1 MPLSIYHHQ
10 KLLHTSKMGLATTVF
25 SAVFLA
31 TGGFLFGYD
40 SGIITSTI
48 ALDTF
53 KEYFTNPND
62 TTTGGIVSAFQ
73 GGAIAGTIFNMLF
86 AHKLGRRWTILVG
99 ALVSVF
105 GSALQAGAVNM
116 AMLIVGRFIGGVAV
130 GQLTSTIP
138 LYAAEL
144 SEAKHRGVLSG
155 LLQWMLSWGFFV
167 AQWLGYGCSFNSTQF
182 SCKSLSD
189 WANEPRLTVTRA
201 LSTCIS
207 VLPRTH
213 PHLRDLLP
221 TGVATLAYGK
231 GPPRGSYD
239 FASKAPQRL
248 RL

>member
-1 MPLSIYHHQ
+1 MATIVTCSVVSTPLAAPGVWASASGDRWFASCTQIRLCIAVARKEFRLSCDELVSKLRYIWTLICPVEESIVSP
-10 KLLHTSKMGLATTVF
+10 LNFDKMGLATTVF

-48 ALDTF
+48 ALPTF
-53 KEYFTNPND
+53 EEYFNNPND

-86 AHKLGRRWTILVG
+86 AHNLGRRWTIMIG

-116 AMLIVGRFIGGVAV
+116 AMLIVGRFIGGFAV

-144 SEAKHRGVLSG
+144 SEAKYRGVLSG
-155 LLQWMLSWGFFV
+155 LLQWMLSWGFLV

-182 SCKSLSD
+182 SCK
-189 WANEPRLTVTRA
+189 
-201 LSTCIS
+201 
-207 VLPRTH
+207 
-213 PHLRDLLP
+213 
-221 TGVATLAYGK
+221 
-231 GPPRGSYD
+231 
-239 FASKAPQRL
+239 
-248 RL
+248 

>member
-1 MPLSIYHHQ
+1 
-10 KLLHTSKMGLATTVF
+10 MGLATTVF

-48 ALDTF
+48 ALETF
-53 KEYFTNPND
+53 KKHFSNPND

-155 LLQWMLSWGFFV
+155 LLQWMLSWGFCV

-182 SCKSLSD
+182 SC
-189 WANEPRLTVTRA
+189 EY
-201 LSTCIS
+201 
-207 VLPRTH
+207 
-213 PHLRDLLP
+213 LLEHGHVSW
-221 TGVATLAYGK
+221 TNDY
-231 GPPRGSYD
+231 
-239 FASKAPQRL
+239 
-248 RL
+248 